1 MRDTLHL
8 NWPFLSACISFMP
21 LLFTSCEDL
30 RRFGKK
36 SAQAPSTAQAPDKTA
51 SFTGDSQWRKHFK
64 DPQLQALTH
73 QALDNNRDLKI
84 ALQRIEMAKAQIT
97 AARSVLAPKVSGVAG
112 AGMQRFGLYTMDG
125 AGNSTTPI
133 YDGRIVPR
141 DLPDYMVGLQTSWEI
156 DLWGK
161 LRSKKASATA
171 RLLASVEGRNLVQTH
186 LIAELATAYYELL
199 ALDAEIINIDETIKI
214 QRDAFE
220 TVQVQKQAGAANEL
234 AVQQFEALLFNLQGM
249 RLDTQQR
256 IVEQEGVIC
265 SLLGDPKRPIARSK
279 TGLLHSEL
287 PQLSAS
293 VPTDLL
299 KNRPD
304 VRRAEFELVATKAD
318 VKAARAAFLPS
329 VSINGVLGLQ
339 AFRSNL
345 LLNVH
350 SATYSALG
358 GLVAPLI
365 NRQAIQAEFDH
376 ANASQLEALN
386 AYQQSIVNGYVEVH
400 NQLAFIR
407 ILKDLQT
414 LKTQEVHLLIES
426 VGTAA
431 DLFRTRR
438 ATYIEVLNAQQNAL
452 KARLQLIGVTKR
464 QFQVQANLY
473 RALGGG

>member
-1 MRDTLHL
+1 MRETLHL
-8 NWPFLSACISFMP
+8 NWPVLSACISFMT
-21 LLFTSCEDL
+21 LMLTGCEDL

-36 SAQAPSTAQAPDKTA
+36 TEHAPDKTA
-51 SFTGDSQWRKHFK
+51 SFTGVSQWRKHFT
-64 DPQLQALTH
+64 DPRLQALTE
-73 QALDNNRDLKI
+73 QALNNNRDLKI

-97 AARSVLAPKVSGVAG
+97 AARSMLAPKVSGVAG
-112 AGMQRFGLYTMDG
+112 AGIQRFGLYTMDG

-141 DLPDYMVGLQTSWEI
+141 DVQDYTVGLQTSWEI

-186 LIAELATAYYELL
+186 LIADLATAYYELL

-214 QRDAFE
+214 QRDALE
-220 TVQVQKQAGAANEL
+220 TVQTQKQAGAANEL

-256 IVEQEGVIC
+256 IVEQEGIIC
-265 SLLGDPKRPIARSK
+265 TLLGDPQRPIARNRAS
-279 TGLLHSEL
+279 LMHSTL
-287 PQLSAS
+287 PQLSSS
-293 VPTDLL
+293 VPADML

-304 VRRAEFELVATKAD
+304 IRRAEFELAASKAD
-318 VKAARAAFLPS
+318 VKAAKAAFLPS

-339 AFRSNL
+339 AFQSNV
-345 LLNVH
+345 LLNIH

-365 NRQAIQAEFDH
+365 NRKAIQAEFDH

-407 ILKDLQT
+407 ILKDLQA
-414 LKTQEVHLLIES
+414 LKTKEVHLLIES

>member
-1 MRDTLHL
+1 MRETLHL
-8 NWPFLSACISFMP
+8 NWPFLSACISFMT
-21 LLFTSCEDL
+21 LFFTSCEDL

-36 SAQAPSTAQAPDKTA
+36 TEQSPEKTA
-51 SFTGDSQWRKHFK
+51 SFTGVSQWRKHFT
-64 DPQLQALTH
+64 DPKLQALTE
-73 QALDNNRDLKI
+73 QALNNNRDLKI

-97 AARSVLAPKVSGVAG
+97 AARGMLAPKVSGVAG
-112 AGMQRFGLYTMDG
+112 AGIQRFGLYTMDG

-141 DLPDYMVGLQTSWEI
+141 DVQDYTVGLQTSWEI

-186 LIAELATAYYELL
+186 LIADLATAYYELL
-199 ALDAEIINIDETIKI
+199 ALDAEITNIDETIKI
-214 QRDAFE
+214 QRDALE
-220 TVQVQKQAGAANEL
+220 TVQTQKQAGSANEL

-256 IVEQEGVIC
+256 IVEQEGIMC
-265 SLLGDPKRPIARSK
+265 TLLGDSQRPIARNRAS
-279 TGLLHSEL
+279 LMHSTL
-287 PQLSAS
+287 PQLSS
-293 VPTDLL
+293 GVPADML

-304 VRRAEFELVATKAD
+304 VRRAEFELAATKAD
-318 VKAARAAFLPS
+318 VKAAKAAFLPS

-339 AFRSNL
+339 AFQSNV
-345 LLNVH
+345 LLNIH

-365 NRQAIQAEFDH
+365 NRKAIQAEFDH

-386 AYQQSIVNGYVEVH
+386 TYQQSIVNGYVEVH

-407 ILKDLQT
+407 ILKDLQA
-414 LKTQEVHLLIES
+414 LKTKEVHLLIES

>member
-1 MRDTLHL
+1 MRETLHL
-8 NWPFLSACISFMP
+8 SWPFLSTCVSFMT
-21 LLFTSCEDL
+21 LMFTSCEDL

-36 SAQAPSTAQAPDKTA
+36 TNQPPATAQAPEKSA
-51 SFTGDSQWRKHFK
+51 SFTGVSQWKKHFT
-64 DPQLQALTH
+64 DPRLQALTD
-73 QALDNNRDLKI
+73 QALENNRDLKI

-97 AARSVLAPKVSGVAG
+97 ASRSMLAPKVSAVAG
-112 AGMQRFGLYTMDG
+112 AGLQRFGLYTMDG

-141 DLPDYMVGLQTSWEI
+141 DLQDYSIGLQSSWEI
-156 DLWGK
+156 DIWGK

-171 RLLASVEGRNLVQTH
+171 RLLASVEGRNLVQTQ

-214 QRDAFE
+214 QRDALE
-220 TVQVQKQAGAANEL
+220 TVQTQKQAGAANEL
-234 AVQQFEALLFNLQGM
+234 AVQQFEALLYNLQSM
-249 RLDTQQR
+249 RLDTQQQ
-256 IVEQEGVIC
+256 IVEQEGIIC
-265 SLLGDPKRPIARSK
+265 SLLGDPKRPIARHRMALMDSK
-279 TGLLHSEL
+279 L
-287 PQLSAS
+287 PQLSSS
-293 VPTDLL
+293 VPADML

-304 VRRAEFELVATKAD
+304 IRRAEFELAATKAD
-318 VKAARAAFLPS
+318 VKAAKAAFLPS
-329 VSINGVLGLQ
+329 VSINGMLGLQ
-339 AFRSNL
+339 AFQSNL

-350 SATYSALG
+350 SAGYSALG

-365 NRQAIQAEFDH
+365 NRKAIQAEFDH
-376 ANASQLEALN
+376 ASASQLEALN
-386 AYQQSIVNGYVEVH
+386 TYQQSIVNGYVEVH

-407 ILKDLQT
+407 ILKNLQA
-414 LKTQEVHLLIES
+414 LKAKEVHLLIES
-426 VGTAA
+426 VSTAA

>member
-1 MRDTLHL
+1 MREPLLL
-8 NWPFLSACISFMP
+8 NWPFLSACISFMT
-21 LLFTSCEDL
+21 LMLTSCEDL

-36 SAQAPSTAQAPDKTA
+36 TEQAPEKTA
-51 SFTGDSQWRKHFK
+51 SFTGVSQWKKHFT
-64 DPQLQALTH
+64 DPKLQALTE
-73 QALDNNRDLKI
+73 QALNNNRDLKI

-97 AARSVLAPKVSGVAG
+97 AARGMLAPKVSGVAG
-112 AGMQRFGLYTMDG
+112 AGIQRFGLYTMDG

-141 DLPDYMVGLQTSWEI
+141 DVQDYTVGLQTSWEI

-186 LIAELATAYYELL
+186 LIADMATAYYELL
-199 ALDAEIINIDETIKI
+199 ALDAEITNIDETIKI
-214 QRDAFE
+214 QRDALE
-220 TVQVQKQAGAANEL
+220 TVQTQKQAGSANEL

-256 IVEQEGVIC
+256 IVEQEGIIC
-265 SLLGDPKRPIARSK
+265 TLLGDAQRPIARNRAS
-279 TGLLHSEL
+279 LMHSTL
-287 PQLSAS
+287 PQLSSS
-293 VPTDLL
+293 VPADML

-304 VRRAEFELVATKAD
+304 VRRAEFELAATKAD
-318 VKAARAAFLPS
+318 VKAAKAAFMPT

-339 AFRSNL
+339 AFQSNL
-345 LLNVH
+345 LLNIH

-365 NRQAIQAEFDH
+365 NRKAIQAEFDH

-386 AYQQSIVNGYVEVH
+386 TYQQSIVNGYVEVH

-407 ILKDLQT
+407 ILKDLQV
-414 LKTQEVHLLIES
+414 LKTKEVHLLIES

>member
-1 MRDTLHL
+1 MREPLHL
-8 NWPFLSACISFMP
+8 NWQFLSACISFMT

-30 RRFGKK
+30 RRHGNKTQ
-36 SAQAPSTAQAPDKTA
+36 QAPEKTA
-51 SFTGDSQWRKHFK
+51 SFTGVSQWRKHFT
-64 DPQLQALTH
+64 DPKLQALTE
-73 QALDNNRDLKI
+73 QALKNNLDLKI
-84 ALQRIEMAKAQIT
+84 AIQRIEMAKAQIT
-97 AARSVLAPKVSGVAG
+97 AARGMLAPKVSGVAG
-112 AGMQRFGLYTMDG
+112 AGIQRFGLYTMDG

-141 DLPDYMVGLQTSWEI
+141 DVQDYTVGLQTSWEI

-186 LIAELATAYYELL
+186 LIADLATAYYELL
-199 ALDAEIINIDETIKI
+199 ALDAEITNIDETIKI
-214 QRDAFE
+214 QRDALE
-220 TVQVQKQAGAANEL
+220 TVQTQKKAGSANEL

-265 SLLGDPKRPIARSK
+265 TLLGDPQRPIARNRASLMNS
-279 TGLLHSEL
+279 TL
-287 PQLSAS
+287 PQLSSS
-293 VPTDLL
+293 VPADML

-304 VRRAEFELVATKAD
+304 IRRAEFELVATKAD
-318 VKAARAAFLPS
+318 VKAAKAAFLPS

-339 AFRSNL
+339 AFQSNV
-345 LLNVH
+345 LLNIH

-365 NRQAIQAEFDH
+365 NRKAIQAEFDH
-376 ANASQLEALN
+376 ANASQLEALST
-386 AYQQSIVNGYVEVH
+386 YQQSIVNGYVEVH
-400 NQLAFIR
+400 NQMAFIR

-414 LKTQEVHLLIES
+414 LKTKEVHLLIES
-426 VGTAA
+426 VATAT

>member
-1 MRDTLHL
+1 MRETLHL
-8 NWPFLSACISFMP
+8 NWPFLSACLSFMT
-21 LLFTSCEDL
+21 LMLTSCEDL

-36 SAQAPSTAQAPDKTA
+36 TEQAPEKTA
-51 SFTGDSQWRKHFK
+51 SFTGVSQWRKHFTDHK
-64 DPQLQALTH
+64 LQALTE
-73 QALDNNRDLKI
+73 QALNNNRDLKI

-97 AARSVLAPKVSGVAG
+97 AARGMLAPKVSGVAG
-112 AGMQRFGLYTMDG
+112 AGIQRFGLYTMDG

-141 DLPDYMVGLQTSWEI
+141 DVQDYTVGLQTSWEI

-161 LRSKKASATA
+161 LRSKKASATT

-186 LIAELATAYYELL
+186 LIADLATAYYELL
-199 ALDAEIINIDETIKI
+199 ALDAEITNIDETIKI
-214 QRDAFE
+214 QRDALE
-220 TVQVQKQAGAANEL
+220 TVQTQKQAGSANEL

-256 IVEQEGVIC
+256 IVEQEGIIC
-265 SLLGDPKRPIARSK
+265 TLLGDPQRPIARNRASLMNS
-279 TGLLHSEL
+279 TL
-287 PQLSAS
+287 PHLSSS
-293 VPTDLL
+293 VPADML

-304 VRRAEFELVATKAD
+304 IRRAEFELAATKAD
-318 VKAARAAFLPS
+318 VKAAKAAFLPS

-339 AFRSNL
+339 AFQSNV
-345 LLNVH
+345 LLNIH

-365 NRQAIQAEFDH
+365 NRKAIQAEFDH

-386 AYQQSIVNGYVEVH
+386 TYQQSIVNGYVEVH

-407 ILKDLQT
+407 ILKDLQA
-414 LKTQEVHLLIES
+414 LKTKEVHLLIES

>member
-1 MRDTLHL
+1 MRETLNL
-8 NWPFLSACISFMP
+8 NWPFLSACISCMT
-21 LLFTSCEDL
+21 LLLTSCEDL

-36 SAQAPSTAQAPDKTA
+36 TDQAPDNAA
-51 SFTGDSQWRKHFK
+51 SFTGVTQWRKHFT
-64 DPQLQALTH
+64 DPRLQALTDK
-73 QALDNNRDLKI
+73 ALNNNRDLKI

-97 AARSVLAPKVSGVAG
+97 AARGMLAPKVSAVANG
-112 AGMQRFGLYTMDG
+112 GLRRFGLYTMDG

-141 DLPDYMVGLQTSWEI
+141 DLPDYMVGLQSTWEI

-161 LRSKKASATA
+161 LRNKKASATA
-171 RLLASVEGRNLVQTH
+171 RLLASVEGRNLVQTQ

-199 ALDAEIINIDETIKI
+199 GLDAEIINIDETIKI
-214 QRDAFE
+214 QRDALE
-220 TVQVQKQAGAANEL
+220 TVQTQKQAGAANEL
-234 AVQQFEALLFNLQGM
+234 AVQQFEALLFNLQSM

-256 IVEQEGVIC
+256 IVEQEGIIC
-265 SLLGDPKRPIARSK
+265 SLLGDPQRPIARNRTS
-279 TGLLHSEL
+279 LMNSAL
-287 PQLSAS
+287 PQLSSS
-293 VPTDLL
+293 VPADML

-304 VRRAEFELVATKAD
+304 IRRAEFELVASKAD
-318 VKAARAAFLPS
+318 VKAAKAAFLPS

-339 AFRSNL
+339 AFHSNL
-345 LLNVH
+345 LFNVH

-358 GLVAPLI
+358 GLVAPLV
-365 NRQAIQAEFDH
+365 NRKAIQAEFDH

-386 AYQQSIVNGYVEVH
+386 TYQQSIVNGYVEVH

-407 ILKDLQT
+407 ILKDLQA
-414 LKTQEVHLLIES
+414 LKTKEVHLLIES

>member
-1 MRDTLHL
+1 MREPLHL
-8 NWPFLSACISFMP
+8 NWPFLSACISFMT
-21 LLFTSCEDL
+21 LMLTSCEDL

-36 SAQAPSTAQAPDKTA
+36 TEQAPEKTA
-51 SFTGDSQWRKHFK
+51 SFTGVSQWRKHFT
-64 DPQLQALTH
+64 DPKLQALTE
-73 QALDNNRDLKI
+73 QALNNNRDLKI

-97 AARSVLAPKVSGVAG
+97 AARSMLAPKVSGVAG
-112 AGMQRFGLYTMDG
+112 AGIQRFGLYTMDG

-141 DLPDYMVGLQTSWEI
+141 DVQDYTVGLQTSWEI

-186 LIAELATAYYELL
+186 LIADLATAYYELL

-214 QRDAFE
+214 QRDALE
-220 TVQVQKQAGAANEL
+220 TVQTQKQAGATNEL
-234 AVQQFEALLFNLQGM
+234 AVQQFDALLFNLQGM
-249 RLDTQQR
+249 RLDTHQR
-256 IVEQEGVIC
+256 IVEQEGIIC
-265 SLLGDPKRPIARSK
+265 TLLGDPQRPIARNRASLMNS
-279 TGLLHSEL
+279 TL
-287 PQLSAS
+287 PQLSSS
-293 VPTDLL
+293 VPADML

-304 VRRAEFELVATKAD
+304 IRRAEFELAATKAD
-318 VKAARAAFLPS
+318 VKAAKAAFLPS

-339 AFRSNL
+339 AFQSNV
-345 LLNVH
+345 LLNIH

-365 NRQAIQAEFDH
+365 NRKAIQAEFDH
-376 ANASQLEALN
+376 ANASQLEAIST
-386 AYQQSIVNGYVEVH
+386 YQQSIVNGYVEVH

-407 ILKDLQT
+407 ILKDLQA
-414 LKTQEVHLLIES
+414 LKTKEVHLLIES

>member
-1 MRDTLHL
+1 MREPLHL
-8 NWPFLSACISFMP
+8 NWPFLSACISFMT

-30 RRFGKK
+30 RRHGNKTQ
-36 SAQAPSTAQAPDKTA
+36 QAPEKTA
-51 SFTGDSQWRKHFK
+51 SFTGVSHWRKHFT
-64 DPQLQALTH
+64 DPKLQALTE
-73 QALDNNRDLKI
+73 QALKNNLDLKI

-97 AARSVLAPKVSGVAG
+97 AARGMLAPKVSGVAG
-112 AGMQRFGLYTMDG
+112 AGIQRFGLYTMDG

-141 DLPDYMVGLQTSWEI
+141 DVQDYTVGLQTSWEI

-186 LIAELATAYYELL
+186 LIADLATAYYELL
-199 ALDAEIINIDETIKI
+199 ALDAEITNIDETIKI
-214 QRDAFE
+214 QRDALE
-220 TVQVQKQAGAANEL
+220 TVQTQKKAGSANEL

-265 SLLGDPKRPIARSK
+265 TLLGDPQRPIARNRASLMNS
-279 TGLLHSEL
+279 TL
-287 PQLSAS
+287 PQLSSS
-293 VPTDLL
+293 VPADML

-304 VRRAEFELVATKAD
+304 IRRAEFELVATKAD
-318 VKAARAAFLPS
+318 VKAAKAAFLPS

-339 AFRSNL
+339 AFQSNV
-345 LLNVH
+345 LLNIH

-365 NRQAIQAEFDH
+365 NRKSIQAEFDH
-376 ANASQLEALN
+376 ANASQLEALST
-386 AYQQSIVNGYVEVH
+386 YQQSIVNGYVEVH
-400 NQLAFIR
+400 NQMAFIR

-414 LKTQEVHLLIES
+414 LKTKEVHLLIES
-426 VGTAA
+426 VATAT

>member
-1 MRDTLHL
+1 MRETLHL
-8 NWPFLSACISFMP
+8 NWPFLSACISFMT
-21 LLFTSCEDL
+21 LTFTSCEDL
-30 RRFGKK
+30 RRHGKK
-36 SAQAPSTAQAPDKTA
+36 AEQSPDKTA
-51 SFTGDSQWRKHFK
+51 SFTGVSQWRKHFT
-64 DPQLQALTH
+64 DPRLQALTDK
-73 QALDNNRDLKI
+73 ALDNNRDLKI

-97 AARSVLAPKVSGVAG
+97 AARSVLAPRVSGVAG
-112 AGMQRFGLYTMDG
+112 AGVQRFGLYTMDG

-141 DLPDYMVGLQTSWEI
+141 DIQDYTIGLQTSWEI

-199 ALDAEIINIDETIKI
+199 ALDAEITNIDETIKI
-214 QRDAFE
+214 QRDALE
-220 TVQVQKQAGAANEL
+220 TVQTQKQAGSANEL

-249 RLDTQQR
+249 RLDTQQQ
-256 IVEQEGVIC
+256 IVEQEGIIC
-265 SLLGDPKRPIARSK
+265 TLLGDPQRPIARNRSSLMNSK
-279 TGLLHSEL
+279 L
-287 PQLSAS
+287 PQLSSS
-293 VPTDLL
+293 VPSDML

-304 VRRAEFELVATKAD
+304 IRRAEFELVASKAD

-339 AFRSNL
+339 AFQSNL

-365 NRQAIQAEFDH
+365 NRKAIQAEFDH
-376 ANASQLEALN
+376 ANAAQLEALN
-386 AYQQSIVNGYVEVH
+386 TYQQSIVNGYVEVH

-407 ILKDLQT
+407 ILKDLQA
-414 LKTQEVHLLIES
+414 LKTKEVHLLIES
-426 VGTAA
+426 VGTAS

>member
-1 MRDTLHL
+1 MREILHL
-8 NWPFLSACISFMP
+8 NRPFLSACISFMT
-21 LLFTSCEDL
+21 LLCTSCEDL
-30 RRFGKK
+30 RRHGKK
-36 SAQAPSTAQAPDKTA
+36 TEPAPEKTA
-51 SFTGDSQWRKHFK
+51 AFTGVSQWRKHFT
-64 DPQLQALTH
+64 DPQLQALTN

-84 ALQRIEMAKAQIT
+84 AVQRIEMAKAQIT

-161 LRSKKASATA
+161 LRSKKDSASA

-214 QRDAFE
+214 QQDALE

-234 AVQQFEALLFNLQGM
+234 AIQQFEALLFNLKGM

-279 TGLLHSEL
+279 SGLMHSEL

-293 VPTDLL
+293 VPVDLL

-304 VRRAEFELVATKAD
+304 VRRAEFELVASKAD
-318 VKAARAAFLPS
+318 VKAAKAAFLPS

-339 AFRSNL
+339 AFRGDL
-345 LLNVH
+345 LLDAH

-376 ANASQLEALN
+376 ASAAQLEALN

-407 ILKDLQT
+407 ILKQLQA
-414 LKTQEVHLLIES
+414 LKTQEVRLLIES

>member
-1 MRDTLHL
+1 MRETLHL
-8 NWPFLSACISFMP
+8 NWPVLSACISFMT
-21 LLFTSCEDL
+21 LMLTGCEDL

-36 SAQAPSTAQAPDKTA
+36 TEQAPEKTA
-51 SFTGDSQWRKHFK
+51 SFTGVSQWRKHFT
-64 DPQLQALTH
+64 DPRLQSLTEQALN
-73 QALDNNRDLKI
+73 NNRDLKI

-97 AARSVLAPKVSGVAG
+97 AARSMLSPKVSGVAG
-112 AGMQRFGLYTMDG
+112 AGIQRFGLYTMDG

-141 DLPDYMVGLQTSWEI
+141 DVQDYTVGLQTSWEI

-186 LIAELATAYYELL
+186 LIADLATAYYELL
-199 ALDAEIINIDETIKI
+199 ALDAEITNIDETIKI
-214 QRDAFE
+214 QRDALE
-220 TVQVQKQAGAANEL
+220 TVQTQKQAGSANEL

-256 IVEQEGVIC
+256 IVEQEGIIC
-265 SLLGDPKRPIARSK
+265 TLLGDPQRPIARNRASLMNS
-279 TGLLHSEL
+279 TL
-287 PQLSAS
+287 PQLSSS
-293 VPTDLL
+293 VPADML

-304 VRRAEFELVATKAD
+304 IRRAEFELAATKAD
-318 VKAARAAFLPS
+318 VKAAKAAFLPS

-339 AFRSNL
+339 AFQSNV
-345 LLNVH
+345 LLNIH

-365 NRQAIQAEFDH
+365 NRKAIQAEFDH

-386 AYQQSIVNGYVEVH
+386 TYQQSIVNGYVEVH

-407 ILKDLQT
+407 ILKDLQA
-414 LKTQEVHLLIES
+414 LKTKEVHLLIES

>member
-1 MRDTLHL
+1 MREPLHL
-8 NWPFLSACISFMP
+8 SWSFLSACISFMT

-30 RRFGKK
+30 RRHGKT
-36 SAQAPSTAQAPDKTA
+36 SEQAPDKAA
-51 SFTGDSQWRKHFK
+51 SFTGVSQWRKHFT
-64 DPQLQALTH
+64 DPKLQALTE
-73 QALDNNRDLKI
+73 QALNNNRDLKI

-97 AARSVLAPKVSGVAG
+97 AARGMLAPKVSGVAG
-112 AGMQRFGLYTMDG
+112 AGIQRFGLYTTDG

-141 DLPDYMVGLQTSWEI
+141 DVQDYTVGLQTSWEI

-186 LIAELATAYYELL
+186 LIADMATAYYELL
-199 ALDAEIINIDETIKI
+199 ALDAEITNIDETIKI
-214 QRDAFE
+214 QRDALE
-220 TVQVQKQAGAANEL
+220 TVQTQKQAGSANEL

-265 SLLGDPKRPIARSK
+265 SLLGDPQRPIARSRSALMDSK
-279 TGLLHSEL
+279 P
-287 PQLSAS
+287 PQLSSS
-293 VPTDLL
+293 VPADML

-304 VRRAEFELVATKAD
+304 IRRAEFELVASKAD
-318 VKAARAAFLPS
+318 VKAAKAAFLPS

-339 AFRSNL
+339 AFQSNL

-365 NRQAIQAEFDH
+365 NRKAIQAEFDH

-386 AYQQSIVNGYVEVH
+386 TYQQSIVNGYVEVH
-400 NQLAFIR
+400 NQMAFIR

-414 LKTQEVHLLIES
+414 LKTKEVHLLIES
-426 VGTAA
+426 VATATE
-431 DLFRTRR
+431 LFSTRR

>member
-1 MRDTLHL
+1 MRETLHL
-8 NWPFLSACISFMP
+8 NWPFLSACISFMT
-21 LLFTSCEDL
+21 LLCTSCEDL

-36 SAQAPSTAQAPDKTA
+36 TEQAPEKTA
-51 SFTGDSQWRKHFK
+51 SFTGVSQWRKHFT
-64 DPQLQALTH
+64 DPKLQALTE
-73 QALDNNRDLKI
+73 QALNNNRDLKI

-97 AARSVLAPKVSGVAG
+97 AARGMLAPKVSGVAG
-112 AGMQRFGLYTMDG
+112 AGIQRFGLYTMDG

-141 DLPDYMVGLQTSWEI
+141 DVQDYTVGLQTSWEI

-186 LIAELATAYYELL
+186 LIADLATAYYELL
-199 ALDAEIINIDETIKI
+199 ALDAEITNIDETIKI
-214 QRDAFE
+214 QRDALE
-220 TVQVQKQAGAANEL
+220 TVQTQKQAGSANEL

-256 IVEQEGVIC
+256 IVEQEGIIC
-265 SLLGDPKRPIARSK
+265 TLLGDPQRPIARNRAS
-279 TGLLHSEL
+279 LMHSTL
-287 PQLSAS
+287 PQLSSS
-293 VPTDLL
+293 VPADML

-304 VRRAEFELVATKAD
+304 VRRAEFELAATKAD
-318 VKAARAAFLPS
+318 VKAAKAAFLPS

-339 AFRSNL
+339 AFQSNV
-345 LLNVH
+345 LLNIH

-365 NRQAIQAEFDH
+365 NRKAIQAEFDH
-376 ANASQLEALN
+376 ANASQLEALST
-386 AYQQSIVNGYVEVH
+386 YQQSIVNGYVEVH

-407 ILKDLQT
+407 ILKDLQA
-414 LKTQEVHLLIES
+414 LKTKEVHLLIES

>member
-1 MRDTLHL
+1 MREPLHL
-8 NWPFLSACISFMP
+8 NWPFLSACLSFMT

-30 RRFGKK
+30 RRHGKK
-36 SAQAPSTAQAPDKTA
+36 TELAPEKTA
-51 SFTGDSQWRKHFK
+51 SFTGVSQWRKHFT
-64 DPQLQALTH
+64 DPKLQALTE
-73 QALDNNRDLKI
+73 QALKNNLDLKI
-84 ALQRIEMAKAQIT
+84 ALERIEMAKAQIT
-97 AARSVLAPKVSGVAG
+97 AARGMLAPKVSGVAG
-112 AGMQRFGLYTMDG
+112 AGIQRFGLYTMDG

-141 DLPDYMVGLQTSWEI
+141 DVQDYTVGLQTSWEI

-186 LIAELATAYYELL
+186 LIADLATAYYELL
-199 ALDAEIINIDETIKI
+199 ALDAEITNIDETIKI
-214 QRDAFE
+214 QRDALE
-220 TVQVQKQAGAANEL
+220 TVQTQKKAGSANEL

-249 RLDTQQR
+249 RLDTQQH

-265 SLLGDPKRPIARSK
+265 TMLGDPQRPIARNRASLMNS
-279 TGLLHSEL
+279 TL
-287 PQLSAS
+287 PHLSS
-293 VPTDLL
+293 GVPADML

-304 VRRAEFELVATKAD
+304 IRRAEFELAATKAD
-318 VKAARAAFLPS
+318 VKAAKAAFLPS

-339 AFRSNL
+339 AFQSNV
-345 LLNVH
+345 LLNIH

-365 NRQAIQAEFDH
+365 NRKAIQAEFDH
-376 ANASQLEALN
+376 ANASQLEALST
-386 AYQQSIVNGYVEVH
+386 YQQSIVNGYVEVH
-400 NQLAFIR
+400 NQMAFIR

-414 LKTQEVHLLIES
+414 LKTKEVHLLIES
-426 VGTAA
+426 VATAT

-473 RALGGG
+473 QALGGG

>member
-1 MRDTLHL
+1 MREVLPQ
-8 NWPFLSACISFMP
+8 NWPLLSACLSLLP
-21 LLFTSCEDL
+21 LMLTSCEDL

-36 SAQAPSTAQAPDKTA
+36 TPPPQADKTA
-51 SFTGDSQWRKHFK
+51 AFTGVSQWKKHFT
-64 DPQLQALTH
+64 DPKLQALTDK
-73 QALDNNRDLKI
+73 ALENNRDLKI
-84 ALQRIEMAKAQIT
+84 ALQRIEMARAQIT
-97 AARSVLAPKVSGVAG
+97 AARSALAPKVSGVAG
-112 AGMQRFGLYTMDG
+112 AGLQRFGLYTMDG
-125 AGNSTTPI
+125 AGNSTSPI

-141 DLPDYMVGLQTSWEI
+141 DLPDYMLGLQTTWEI

-161 LRSKKASATA
+161 LRSKKTSATA
-171 RLLASVEGRNLVQTH
+171 RLLASVEGRNLVQTQ

-199 ALDAEIINIDETIKI
+199 ALDAEITNIDETIKI
-214 QRDAFE
+214 QRDALE
-220 TVQVQKQAGAANEL
+220 TVQTQKQAGAANEL

-249 RLDTQQR
+249 RFDIQQQ
-256 IVEQEGVIC
+256 IVEQEGIIC
-265 SLLGDPKRPIARSK
+265 SLLGDPQRPILRSK
-279 TGLLHSEL
+279 LGLQHAAP

-293 VPTDLL
+293 VPADLL

-304 VRRAEFELVATKAD
+304 IRRAEFELAATKAD
-318 VKAARAAFLPS
+318 VKAAKAAFLPS
-329 VSINGVLGLQ
+329 VSINGMLGLQ

-345 LLNVH
+345 LFSAH

-365 NRQAIQAEFDH
+365 NRKAIQAEFDH
-376 ANASQLEALN
+376 ATASQLEALA

-407 ILKDLQT
+407 ILKDLQAV
-414 LKTQEVHLLIES
+414 KSKEVHLLIES
-426 VGTAA
+426 VGTAS

-464 QFQVQANLY
+464 QFQVQAQLY
-473 RALGGG
+473 KALGGG

>member
-1 MRDTLHL
+1 MRETLHL
-8 NWPFLSACISFMP
+8 NWPFLSACISFMT
-21 LLFTSCEDL
+21 LLLTSCEDL
-30 RRFGKK
+30 RRFGTK
-36 SAQAPSTAQAPDKTA
+36 AEQAPDKAA
-51 SFTGDSQWRKHFK
+51 SFTGVTQWRKHFT
-64 DPQLQALTH
+64 DPRLQALTDK
-73 QALDNNRDLKI
+73 ALNNNRDLKI

-112 AGMQRFGLYTMDG
+112 AGIQRFGLYTMDG

-141 DLPDYMVGLQTSWEI
+141 DVQDYSVGLQTSWEI

-199 ALDAEIINIDETIKI
+199 ALDAEITNIDETIKI
-214 QRDAFE
+214 QRDALE
-220 TVQVQKQAGAANEL
+220 TVQTQKQAGSANEL

-249 RLDTQQR
+249 RLDTQQH
-256 IVEQEGVIC
+256 IVEQEGIIC
-265 SLLGDPKRPIARSK
+265 TLLGDAQRPIARNRSSLM
-279 TGLLHSEL
+279 TSTL
-287 PQLSAS
+287 PQLSSS
-293 VPTDLL
+293 VPSDML

-304 VRRAEFELVATKAD
+304 IRRAEFELEATKAD
-318 VKAARAAFLPS
+318 VKAAKAAFLPS

-339 AFRSNL
+339 AFQSNL

-365 NRQAIQAEFDH
+365 NRKAIQAEFDH
-376 ANASQLEALN
+376 ANAAQLEALN
-386 AYQQSIVNGYVEVH
+386 TYQQSIVNGYVEVH

-407 ILKDLQT
+407 ILKDLQA
-414 LKTQEVHLLIES
+414 LKTKEVHLLIES

>member
-1 MRDTLHL
+1 MRETLHL
-8 NWPFLSACISFMP
+8 SWPFLSACISFMT
-21 LLFTSCEDL
+21 LLCTSCEDL
-30 RRFGKK
+30 RHFGKK
-36 SAQAPSTAQAPDKTA
+36 TEQVPEKTA
-51 SFTGDSQWRKHFK
+51 SFTGVSQWRKHFT
-64 DPQLQALTH
+64 DPKLQALTE
-73 QALDNNRDLKI
+73 QALNNNRDLKI

-112 AGMQRFGLYTMDG
+112 AGIQRFGLYTMDG

-141 DLPDYMVGLQTSWEI
+141 DVQDYTVGLQTSWEI

-186 LIAELATAYYELL
+186 LIADLATAYYELL
-199 ALDAEIINIDETIKI
+199 ALDAEITNIDETIKI
-214 QRDAFE
+214 QRDALE
-220 TVQVQKQAGAANEL
+220 TVQTQKQAGSANEL

-256 IVEQEGVIC
+256 IVEQEGIIC
-265 SLLGDPKRPIARSK
+265 TLLGDPQRPIARNRASLMNS
-279 TGLLHSEL
+279 TL
-287 PQLSAS
+287 PHLSSS
-293 VPTDLL
+293 VPADML

-304 VRRAEFELVATKAD
+304 IRRAEFELVASKAD
-318 VKAARAAFLPS
+318 VKAAKAAFLPS

-339 AFRSNL
+339 AFQSNL

-365 NRQAIQAEFDH
+365 NRKAIQAEFDH

-386 AYQQSIVNGYVEVH
+386 TYQQSIVNGYVEVH

-414 LKTQEVHLLIES
+414 LKTKEVHLLIES
-426 VGTAA
+426 VATAA

>member
-1 MRDTLHL
+1 MREPLHL
-8 NWPFLSACISFMP
+8 NWPFLSACISFMT

-30 RRFGKK
+30 RHHGNKTQ
-36 SAQAPSTAQAPDKTA
+36 QAPEKTA
-51 SFTGDSQWRKHFK
+51 SFTGVSHWRKHFT
-64 DPQLQALTH
+64 DPKLQALTE
-73 QALDNNRDLKI
+73 QALKNNLDLKI
-84 ALQRIEMAKAQIT
+84 AIQRIEMAKAQIT
-97 AARSVLAPKVSGVAG
+97 AARGMLAPKVSGVAG
-112 AGMQRFGLYTMDG
+112 AGIQRFGLYTMDG

-141 DLPDYMVGLQTSWEI
+141 DVQDYTVGLQTSWEI

-186 LIAELATAYYELL
+186 LIADLATAYYELL
-199 ALDAEIINIDETIKI
+199 ALDAEITNIDETIKI
-214 QRDAFE
+214 QRDALE
-220 TVQVQKQAGAANEL
+220 TVQTQKKAGSANEL

-265 SLLGDPKRPIARSK
+265 TLLGDPQRPIARNRASLMNS
-279 TGLLHSEL
+279 TL
-287 PQLSAS
+287 PQLSSS
-293 VPTDLL
+293 VPADML

-304 VRRAEFELVATKAD
+304 IRRAEFELVATKAD
-318 VKAARAAFLPS
+318 VKAAKAAFLPS

-339 AFRSNL
+339 AFQSNV
-345 LLNVH
+345 LLNIH

-365 NRQAIQAEFDH
+365 NRKAIQAEFDH
-376 ANASQLEALN
+376 ANASQLEALST
-386 AYQQSIVNGYVEVH
+386 YQQSIVNGYVEVH
-400 NQLAFIR
+400 NQMAFIR

-414 LKTQEVHLLIES
+414 LKTKEVHLLIES
-426 VGTAA
+426 VATAT

>member
-1 MRDTLHL
+1 MREPLHL
-8 NWPFLSACISFMP
+8 NWPFLSACISFMT
-21 LLFTSCEDL
+21 LMLTSCEDL

-36 SAQAPSTAQAPDKTA
+36 TEQAPEKTA
-51 SFTGDSQWRKHFK
+51 SFTGVSQWKKHFT
-64 DPQLQALTH
+64 DPKLQALTE
-73 QALDNNRDLKI
+73 QALKNNRDLKI

-97 AARSVLAPKVSGVAG
+97 AARGMLAPKVSGVAG
-112 AGMQRFGLYTMDG
+112 AGIQRFGLYTMDG

-141 DLPDYMVGLQTSWEI
+141 DVQDYTVGLQTSWEI

-186 LIAELATAYYELL
+186 LIADMATAYYELL
-199 ALDAEIINIDETIKI
+199 ALDAEITNIDETIKI
-214 QRDAFE
+214 QRDALE
-220 TVQVQKQAGAANEL
+220 TVQTQKQAGSANEL

-256 IVEQEGVIC
+256 IVEQEGIIC
-265 SLLGDPKRPIARSK
+265 TLLGDAQRPIARNRAS
-279 TGLLHSEL
+279 LMHSTL
-287 PQLSAS
+287 PQLSSS
-293 VPTDLL
+293 VPADML

-304 VRRAEFELVATKAD
+304 VRRAEFELAATKAD
-318 VKAARAAFLPS
+318 VKAAKAAFMPT

-339 AFRSNL
+339 AFQSNL
-345 LLNVH
+345 LLNIH

-365 NRQAIQAEFDH
+365 NRKAIQAEFDH

-386 AYQQSIVNGYVEVH
+386 TYQQSIVNGYVEVH

-407 ILKDLQT
+407 ILKDLQA
-414 LKTQEVHLLIES
+414 LKTKEVHLLIES

>member
-1 MRDTLHL
+1 MRETLHL
-8 NWPFLSACISFMP
+8 NWPFLSACISFTT
-21 LLFTSCEDL
+21 LLLTSCEDL

-36 SAQAPSTAQAPDKTA
+36 TEQPPEKTA
-51 SFTGDSQWRKHFK
+51 SFTGVSQWRKHFT
-64 DPQLQALTH
+64 DPKLQALTE
-73 QALDNNRDLKI
+73 QALNNNRDLKI

-112 AGMQRFGLYTMDG
+112 AGIQRFGLYTMDG

-141 DLPDYMVGLQTSWEI
+141 DIQDYTVGLQTSWEI

-186 LIAELATAYYELL
+186 LIADLATAYYELL

-214 QRDAFE
+214 QRDALE
-220 TVQVQKQAGAANEL
+220 TVQTQKQAGAANEL

-249 RLDTQQR
+249 RLDTQQH
-256 IVEQEGVIC
+256 IVEQEGIIC
-265 SLLGDPKRPIARSK
+265 TLLGDPQRPIARNRSALMNS
-279 TGLLHSEL
+279 TL
-287 PQLSAS
+287 PQLSSS
-293 VPTDLL
+293 VPADML

-304 VRRAEFELVATKAD
+304 IRRAEFELAATKAD
-318 VKAARAAFLPS
+318 VKAAKAAFLPS

-339 AFRSNL
+339 AFQSNV
-345 LLNVH
+345 LLNIH

-365 NRQAIQAEFDH
+365 NRKAIQAEFDH

-386 AYQQSIVNGYVEVH
+386 TYQQSIVNGYVEVH

-414 LKTQEVHLLIES
+414 LKTKEVHLLIES

-464 QFQVQANLY
+464 QFQVQAHLY

>member
-1 MRDTLHL
+1 MRETLHL
-8 NWPFLSACISFMP
+8 NWPFLSACLSFMT
-21 LLFTSCEDL
+21 LMLTSCEDL
-30 RRFGKK
+30 RHFGKK
-36 SAQAPSTAQAPDKTA
+36 TEQAPEKTA
-51 SFTGDSQWRKHFK
+51 SFTGVSHWRKHFT
-64 DPQLQALTH
+64 DPKLQALTE
-73 QALDNNRDLKI
+73 QALNNNRDLKI

-97 AARSVLAPKVSGVAG
+97 AARGMLAPKVSGVAG
-112 AGMQRFGLYTMDG
+112 AGIQRFGLYTMDG

-141 DLPDYMVGLQTSWEI
+141 DVQDYTVGLQTSWEI

-186 LIAELATAYYELL
+186 LIADLATAYYELL
-199 ALDAEIINIDETIKI
+199 ALDAEITNIDETIKI
-214 QRDAFE
+214 QRDALE
-220 TVQVQKQAGAANEL
+220 TVQTQKQAGSANEL

-256 IVEQEGVIC
+256 IVEQEGIMC
-265 SLLGDPKRPIARSK
+265 TLLGDPQRPIARNRASLMNS
-279 TGLLHSEL
+279 TL
-287 PQLSAS
+287 PHLSSS
-293 VPTDLL
+293 VPADML

-304 VRRAEFELVATKAD
+304 IRRAEFELAATKAD
-318 VKAARAAFLPS
+318 VKAAKAAFLPS

-339 AFRSNL
+339 AFQSNV
-345 LLNVH
+345 LLNIH

-365 NRQAIQAEFDH
+365 NRKAIQAEFDH

-386 AYQQSIVNGYVEVH
+386 TYQQSIVNGYVEVH

-407 ILKDLQT
+407 ILKDLQA
-414 LKTQEVHLLIES
+414 LKTKEVHLLIES

>member
-1 MRDTLHL
+1 MREPLHL
-8 NWPFLSACISFMP
+8 NWPFLSACISFMT

-30 RRFGKK
+30 RRHGNKTQ
-36 SAQAPSTAQAPDKTA
+36 QAPEKTA
-51 SFTGDSQWRKHFK
+51 SFTGVSHWRKHFT
-64 DPQLQALTH
+64 DPKLQALTE
-73 QALDNNRDLKI
+73 QALKNNLDLKI
-84 ALQRIEMAKAQIT
+84 AIQRIEMAKAQIT
-97 AARSVLAPKVSGVAG
+97 AARGMLAPKVSGVAG
-112 AGMQRFGLYTMDG
+112 AGIQRFGLYTMDG

-141 DLPDYMVGLQTSWEI
+141 DVQDYTVGLQTSWEI

-186 LIAELATAYYELL
+186 LIADLATAYYEVL
-199 ALDAEIINIDETIKI
+199 ALDAEITNIDETIKI
-214 QRDAFE
+214 QRDALE
-220 TVQVQKQAGAANEL
+220 TVQTQKKAGSANEL

-265 SLLGDPKRPIARSK
+265 TLLGDPQRPIARNRASLMNS
-279 TGLLHSEL
+279 TL
-287 PQLSAS
+287 PQLSSS
-293 VPTDLL
+293 VPADML

-304 VRRAEFELVATKAD
+304 IRRAEFELVATKAD
-318 VKAARAAFLPS
+318 VKAAKAAFLPS

-339 AFRSNL
+339 AFQSNV
-345 LLNVH
+345 LLNIH

-365 NRQAIQAEFDH
+365 NRKAIQAEFDH
-376 ANASQLEALN
+376 ANASQLEALST
-386 AYQQSIVNGYVEVH
+386 YQQSIVNGYVEVH
-400 NQLAFIR
+400 NQMAFIR

-414 LKTQEVHLLIES
+414 LKTKEVHLLIES
-426 VGTAA
+426 VATAT